1 MFTSCDYF
9 QRHTSKYP
17 TGKITEKLAE
27 RSLVVP
33 GCTEL
38 SLIRQSCLF
47 CTTNLRFSVKQ
58 RVEISRVCS
67 YQKYRYVSFE
77 MDFDDVRRDDIGKSI
92 SNLVYRSAQHQIMDL
107 ES

>member
-1 MFTSCDYF
+1 
-9 QRHTSKYP
+9 
-17 TGKITEKLAE
+17 
-27 RSLVVP
+27 
-33 GCTEL
+33 
-38 SLIRQSCLF
+38 
-47 CTTNLRFSVKQ
+47 VKQ